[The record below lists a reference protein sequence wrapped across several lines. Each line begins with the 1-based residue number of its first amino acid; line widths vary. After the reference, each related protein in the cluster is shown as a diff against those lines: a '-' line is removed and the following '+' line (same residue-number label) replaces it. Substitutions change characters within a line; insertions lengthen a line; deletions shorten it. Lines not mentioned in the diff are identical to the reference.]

1 MQLIFIWKQVTTRFR
16 QVWRSPCW
24 STECTAIR
32 KSTKIRISSSRNAS
46 FRRTAPED
54 IRTLSFRSA
63 PARAT
68 ASAKSTECSRSK
80 WCCPLWCDDSASP
93 RRMHPPRCTIRPAR
107 WCSNLSVQF
116 RSSSNVVMMSN
127 SSDSIK
133 LFSWTHFNKIQFHP
147 IWLDFVDKLRRSQND
162 ANFEVKPRP
171 SYGARGCRFHL
182 RPLSFK
188 NVRNVAGLLCFSG
201 SPDEY

>member
-1 MQLIFIWKQVTTRFR
+1 MCNYVKFYKKTMRLLLILKQVTTRFR

-80 WCCPLWCDDSASP
+80 WCCPLWCATSASP
-93 RRMHPPRCTIRPAR
+93 ARNLPTRSCRYRRLTL
-107 WCSNLSVQF
+107 CSNHLSLWMSSF
-116 RSSSNVVMMSN
+116 TSGTDTDWRNRSRFKK
-127 SSDSIK
+127 IK
-133 LFSWTHFNKIQFHP
+133 AEEALLNAENFN
-147 IWLDFVDKLRRSQND
+147 
-162 ANFEVKPRP
+162 
-171 SYGARGCRFHL
+171 
-182 RPLSFK
+182 
-188 NVRNVAGLLCFSG
+188 
-201 SPDEY
+201 